1 VTQED
6 RKMARE
12 QDGDPV
18 MGEVSPGETPV
29 GLRPPSVSPGEVVVG
44 VKKDVVGGN
53 QPVIRPT

>member
-1 VTQED
+1 
-6 RKMARE
+6 MARE

-18 MGEVSPGETPV
+18 MGEVSPGE
-29 GLRPPSVSPGEVVVG
+29 LVVG